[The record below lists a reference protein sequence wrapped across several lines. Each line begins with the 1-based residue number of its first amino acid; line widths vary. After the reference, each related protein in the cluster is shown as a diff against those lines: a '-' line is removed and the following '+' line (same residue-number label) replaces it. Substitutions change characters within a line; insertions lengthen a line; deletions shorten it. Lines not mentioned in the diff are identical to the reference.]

1 MPLVYFGYSA
11 HIISPQQRIASC
23 SVNGLGR
30 PLHIFLTTMYN
41 SLWQMCGASSLGI
54 QAIGKVHCMPF
65 FTALNN
71 YFSDIVWIKLNIS
84 FHQSFFQIA
93 ICPL

>member
-23 SVNGLGR
+23 SVNGVGR

-41 SLWQMCGASSLGI
+41 SLWQVCGASSLGI
-54 QAIGKVHCMPF
+54 QAIGLVHCMPF
-65 FTALNN
+65 FIALNK
-71 YFSDIVWIKLNIS
+71 YFSDIS
-84 FHQSFFQIA
+84 FHQSFFEIA
-93 ICPL
+93 ISPL